1 VASSARGEIPPCYR
15 WDGDTLILAVRV
27 QPRASRDEIGVVHAG
42 RLRVRITAPPIDGK
56 ANDHLIR
63 FLAGEFGV
71 PRARVEL
78 LGGAG
83 GREKRLR
90 IHAPTRIP
98 PQVSVENP
106 P

>member
-1 VASSARGEIPPCYR
+1 VASSARGELPPCCR
-15 WDGDTLILAVRV
+15 WDGDALILAVRV
-27 QPRASRDEIGVVHAG
+27 QPRSSRDEIGAVQAG

-56 ANDHLIR
+56 ANEHLIR

-90 IHAPTRIP
+90 IRAPTRIP
-98 PQVSVENP
+98 PQVSVETP